1 LKKSLLMLPLV
12 LIASALALSACGG
25 GGSSS
30 SGSGDDE
37 AAIEEVIEESA
48 TSTDPAKCTEFQTE
62 EFNEQDQGVSA
73 KEATKVC
80 EEAVKESETPAESVS
95 VSNVKVNG
103 ETATADAE
111 VEGSA
116 LNGQSVEIEL
126 AKEEGDWKLN
136 QFLGFVKYDGKSLAT
151 AFEEELENQEELTPG
166 LAKCLAEGIAKM
178 SQSEAEALA
187 FEQSTEGIEGLVETC
202 Q

>member
-1 LKKSLLMLPLV
+1 VKKTLFMLPLI
-12 LIASALALSACGG
+12 LIAGALALTACG

-30 SGSGDDE
+30 SGGSDDE
-37 AAIEEVIEESA
+37 AAIEATIEKSA
-48 TSTDPAKCTEFQTE
+48 TSSDPSKCTDLQTE
-62 EFNEQDQGVSA
+62 AFNAQDQNASP

-80 EEAVKESETPAESVS
+80 EESAEANETPAETINVS
-95 VSNVKVNG
+95 DIKVDG
-103 ETATADAE
+103 ETATANAE
-111 VEGSA
+111 IEGSA

-136 QFLGFVKYDGKSLAT
+136 KFLGFAKYDGEGLAA
-151 AFEEELENQEELTPG
+151 AFEEEVGKQEGITPG

-178 SQSEAEALA
+178 SQPEAEALA
-187 FEQSTEGIEGLVETC
+187 FEGSTEGIESLVKTC

>member
-1 LKKSLLMLPLV
+1 MLPLV
-12 LIASALALSACGG
+12 SIAAAVALTACG

-30 SGSGDDE
+30 SGGGGDE
-37 AAIEEVIEESA
+37 AAIEATIEKA
-48 TSTDPAKCTEFQTE
+48 TTSTDPSKCTELQTAA
-62 EFNEQDQGVSA
+62 FNQQDQNASA

-80 EEAVKESETPAESVS
+80 EESAKESETAAESVS
-95 VSNVKVNG
+95 VSNVKVDG

-111 VEGSA
+111 IKGSA
-116 LNGQSVEIEL
+116 LNEQSVEIEL

-136 QFLGFVKYDGKSLAT
+136 KFLGFAKYDGKGLAA
-151 AFEEELENQEELTPG
+151 AFEEEVGKQEGITPG

-178 SQSEAEALA
+178 SQPEAEALA
-187 FEQSTEGIEGLVETC
+187 FEGSTKGIEALVKAC